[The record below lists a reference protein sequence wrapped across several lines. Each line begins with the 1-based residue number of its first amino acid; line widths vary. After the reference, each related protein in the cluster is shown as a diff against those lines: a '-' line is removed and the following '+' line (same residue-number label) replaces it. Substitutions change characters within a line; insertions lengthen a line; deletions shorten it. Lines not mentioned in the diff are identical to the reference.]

1 MRRIALLPALTL
13 LISLALPAA
22 PSGGATVLH
31 VTTTDDE
38 IVNDGDCSL
47 REALIAA
54 ETDAPRDACPA
65 GSGADV
71 VRLPAGVFVLTIPP
85 DGTPDD
91 GEDGDL
97 DIFDQVTVRGAGAR
111 RTILDGNGTDRLLH
125 VGPMSVVSVMDMT
138 ISNGWTDDAFGGGA
152 ILNVTASLTL
162 RRVTVKG
169 SEATAGDGGG
179 IESTNAGAVLTVVDS
194 SVIDNHT
201 TDFGGNGGGIANGNG
216 SMANLTRVTVSGN
229 SAFQQGGGIA
239 NEAGSTIDLT
249 SATITDNVANADE
262 GGAEG
267 TGGGIQHNGLAATL
281 RSTLVAGNRDLEPNV
296 AAHDPDCSSILPFTS
311 EGHNLIGEPSP
322 GCDFPA
328 ASTDLMG
335 EDPLLRSVRDNGG
348 PTDTHALRPGSPTL
362 NRIPRANAACTARD
376 QRGVPR
382 SGRCDIGAYELV
394 RCRGVIINR
403 VGTGGKDR
411 LRGTAKRDGILGLGG
426 GDTIRGGKGNDA
438 ICGGPGR
445 DVLIGGAGR
454 DVLVGEKGPDTLRG
468 GGGRDLLLGGPG
480 GDALR
485 GGAGRDRCRQ
495 GKGSGPISGCEQ

>member
-13 LISLALPAA
+13 LISLTLPAA
-22 PSGGATVLH
+22 PSAGTTVIH

-38 IVNDGDCSL
+38 IANDGDCSL
-47 REALIAA
+47 REALSAA
-54 ETDAPRDACPA
+54 ATDAPRDACPA
-65 GSGADV
+65 GSGGDV

-97 DIFDQVTVRGAGAR
+97 DIFDQVTIRGAGAR
-111 RTILDGNGTDRLLH
+111 RTILDGNGTDRVLH
-125 VGPMSVVSVMDMT
+125 VGPMSVVSVMDLT
-138 ISNGWTDDAFGGGA
+138 IRDGWTDDAFGGGA
-152 ILNVTASLTL
+152 ILNIGATLTL

-179 IESTNAGAVLTVVDS
+179 ISTSNAGAVLTVVDG

-201 TDFGGNGGGIANGNG
+201 TAFGGNGGGIANVNA
-216 SMANLTRVTVSGN
+216 SVANLVRVTVSGN

-249 SATITDNVANADE
+249 SVTITDNVANADE

-267 TGGGIQHNGLAATL
+267 TGGGIQHSGVAATL
-281 RSTLVAGNRDLEPNV
+281 RRTLVAGNRDLDPNLG
-296 AAHDPDCSSILPFTS
+296 AHDPDCSSIGSFTS
-311 EGHNLIGEPSP
+311 EGHNLVGEPSA
-322 GCDFPA
+322 GCNFPA
-328 ASTDLMG
+328 AGSDRMG
-335 EDPLLRSVRDNGG
+335 EHPMLRPLRNNGG
-348 PTDTHALRPGSPTL
+348 PTDTHALRRDSPAVDAIPG
-362 NRIPRANAACTARD
+362 AACDPRD
-376 QRGVPR
+376 QRGAPR

-394 RCRGVIINR
+394 RCRGAIVNR

-411 LRGTAKRDGILGLGG
+411 LRGTAKRDGFLGLGG
-426 GDTIRGGKGNDA
+426 GDTIRGRKGNDG
-438 ICGGPGR
+438 ICGGPGK

-480 GDALR
+480 SDALR

-495 GKGSGPISGCEQ
+495 GKGSGPVSGCER